1 MYGGTR
7 KNRARTYHRFELPV
21 ESQLSEADHQ
31 PPLPRHV
38 AWCDHCSMRDAGYYK
53 ERLAAE
59 QLQQCYRLAPARVRQ
74 YLRAEVEF
82 VVARLRP
89 DDVVLDLG
97 CGYGRTMPAFA
108 GSSRWIV
115 GTDNSLASLRLARQ
129 RLGAATYCSL
139 LCADAKQ
146 LGFAAGSFDRVV
158 CIQNGISAFHVDRRV
173 LVREVVRVLRPRGMA
188 LFSTYSDRFW
198 EDRLDWFERQSAA
211 GLIGDIDRI
220 LTRDGVIVCK
230 DGFTAGTVHEE
241 EFRTLVANLDVELES
256 FEVDDSSVFYLVSA

>member
-1 MYGGTR
+1 
-7 KNRARTYHRFELPV
+7 
-21 ESQLSEADHQ
+21 
-31 PPLPRHV
+31 
-38 AWCDHCSMRDAGYYK
+38 MRDAAYYK

-59 QLQQCYRLAPARVRQ
+59 RLQQCYQLAPARVRQ

-97 CGYGRTMPAFA
+97 CGYGRTMRAFA
-108 GSSRWIV
+108 GSSRLTV

-129 RLGAATYCSL
+129 RLGAATNCGL

-230 DGFTAGTVHEE
+230 DGFTAGTVHED
-241 EFRTLVANLDVELES
+241 EFRTLVADLDVELES
-256 FEVDDSSVFYLVSA
+256 FEVDDSSVFYLVSV

>member
-1 MYGGTR
+1 M
-7 KNRARTYHRFELPV
+7 N
-21 ESQLSEADHQ
+21 
-31 PPLPRHV
+31 
-38 AWCDHCSMRDAGYYK
+38 DAVYYK
-53 ERLAAE
+53 EHLAAE
-59 QLQQCYRLAPARVRQ
+59 RLQQCYELAPARVKQ

-89 DDVVLDLG
+89 DDIVLDLG

-108 GSSRWIV
+108 GSSRLTV
-115 GTDNSLASLRLARQ
+115 GNDNSLVSLRLAQQ
-129 RLGAATYCSL
+129 RLGTEANCGL

-146 LGFAAGSFDRVV
+146 LGLASSSFDRVV

-173 LVREVVRVLRPRGMA
+173 LVQEVVRVLRPRGMA

-211 GLIGDIDRI
+211 GLIGDIDR
-220 LTRDGVIVCK
+220 LATHDGVIVCN

-256 FEVDDSSVFYLVSA
+256 FEVDDSSVFYLVSV